1 MKQILILLLISLIS
15 CSKHRQEGPK
25 KTFLVETTLSKEE
38 LLAVIS
44 SAKPGKLEEEI
55 VGEEP
60 DASELQTQAQV
71 QAAQQPSVV
80 EVEKNAETT
89 ALIQKYKNVPKKA
102 SLFDYVVAFLIVVIL
117 LNLYFYGSQR
127 KRLMKAN
134 SKTKSSINDYFL
146 LDNHVC

>member
-1 MKQILILLLISLIS
+1 MKQILFLFLISVIL
-15 CSKHRQEGPK
+15 CSKHRAEGPQ

-38 LLAVIS
+38 LLAVIN

-60 DASELQTQAQV
+60 DESELQTKAQV
-71 QAAQQPSVV
+71 QNAQQTSVV

-89 ALIQKYKNVPKKA
+89 ALIKKYKNIPKKA
-102 SLFDYVVAFLIVVIL
+102 SMFDYVIAFLIVVIL
-117 LNLYFYGSQR
+117 LNLYFYGGQR

-134 SKTKSSINDYFL
+134 NKSKSSINEYFL
-146 LDNHVC
+146 LDNHVY

>member
-1 MKQILILLLISLIS
+1 MKQILFLFLISVIL
-15 CSKHRQEGPK
+15 CSKHRTEGPQ

-38 LLAVIS
+38 LLAVIN

-60 DASELQTQAQV
+60 DESELQTKAQV
-71 QAAQQPSVV
+71 QNAQQTSVV

-89 ALIQKYKNVPKKA
+89 ALIKKYKNIPKKA
-102 SLFDYVVAFLIVVIL
+102 SMFDYVIAFLIVVIL
-117 LNLYFYGSQR
+117 LNLYFYGGQR

-134 SKTKSSINDYFL
+134 SKSKSSINEYFL